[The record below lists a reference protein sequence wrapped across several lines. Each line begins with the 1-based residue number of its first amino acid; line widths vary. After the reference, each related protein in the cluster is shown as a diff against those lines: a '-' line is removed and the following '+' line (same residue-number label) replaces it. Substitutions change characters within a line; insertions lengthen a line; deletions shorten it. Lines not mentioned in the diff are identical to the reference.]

1 MEIWEKTV
9 NSIFALMHFTE
20 MHTILIDLSMFFQ
33 PSLRVICEKLL
44 LEDITPQSR
53 EILQTLVWW
62 GAQTFPPPYKRL

>member
-20 MHTILIDLSMFFQ
+20 MHTILIYLSMFFQ

-44 LEDITPQSR
+44 LEDITP
-53 EILQTLVWW
+53 
-62 GAQTFPPPYKRL
+62 